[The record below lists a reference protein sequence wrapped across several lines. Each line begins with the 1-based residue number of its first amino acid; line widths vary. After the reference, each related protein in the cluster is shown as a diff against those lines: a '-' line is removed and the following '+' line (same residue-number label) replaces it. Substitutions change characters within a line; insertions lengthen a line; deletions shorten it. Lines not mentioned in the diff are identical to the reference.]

1 MKYLI
6 ILLAS
11 LLFLSCS
18 DEHVTSPVLFP
29 IDNATIGVKSKTFYP
44 TLESTQ
50 ILSIEDFEYSN
61 GQLQKKIYYGGNREM
76 IYHYELFGY
85 DNNGKLLCKLNHHKN
100 INSPTG
106 YILLDS
112 TIYIYSENL
121 LTTKKILYPY
131 ADSYTQYE
139 YKYEGKYLKKES
151 KYYNGAL
158 DSYIIY
164 DYKDGK
170 PYKEI
175 NYYKDNSIIVAKEY
189 KYKGAVLT
197 KVVYYNSQNQVMRK
211 INYSYN
217 DKGKLVLEEVNELLS
232 YSSSLPY
239 VIRYT
244 Y

>member
-18 DEHVTSPVLFP
+18 DEQITSPVFP
-29 IDNATIGVKSKTFYP
+29 IDEATIGVKSKTFYP

-50 ILSIEDFEYSN
+50 ILSIEDFEYNN
-61 GQLQKKIYYGGNREM
+61 GQLQKRIYYSGNREVVS
-76 IYHYELFGY
+76 HYELFSY
-85 DNNGKLLCKLNHHKN
+85 DNNGKLLNKLNYHSN

-106 YILLDS
+106 FILLGS
-112 TIYIYSENL
+112 TNYIYSENL
-121 LTTKKILYPY
+121 LTTEKLLAPY
-131 ADSYTQYE
+131 ADSYTQYD
-139 YKYEGKYLKKES
+139 YKYEGKYLTRKS

-158 DSYIIY
+158 DSYIV
-164 DYKDGK
+164 YKYIRGK
-170 PYKEI
+170 LSKEI
-175 NYYKDNSIIVAKEY
+175 NYHKDNSIIEAKEY
-189 KYKGAVLT
+189 KYMGAAIT
-197 KVVYYNSQNQVMRK
+197 EVVYYTSQNHVMRK

-217 DKGKLVLEEVNELLS
+217 DKGKLVLEVVNELLS